1 MFYNEC
7 FCLKWKRNEPNRN
20 EPKSTR
26 NRTETSR
33 TETEPTR
40 TENEPERTEQTQN
53 KNTKTI
59 STFIIKHYGFAIS
72 LLKERWNTHFDF
84 QSDCRSIVYRMLDV
98 IFLREWMEPAG
109 HAAGWLDLWWKR
121 ATVFSCLAA
130 RTSVESSVLK
140 MHSCA
145 ALSCHW
151 AKPSVWLEH
160 FSSRDARKNHVRFL

>member
-40 TENEPERTEQTQN
+40 IENEPERTEQTQN

-109 HAAGWLDLWWKR
+109 HAAGWLDLWWKKPR
-121 ATVFSCLAA
+121 CSAAWQPAPPLNLPCWKCIPVLLFLAIG
-130 RTSVESSVLK
+130 RSRLFGSSTPPAG
-140 MHSCA
+140 C
-145 ALSCHW
+145 
-151 AKPSVWLEH
+151 
-160 FSSRDARKNHVRFL
+160 